1 MHFTFSYTGSPLSVK
16 LDEYLYTSFSNHI
29 INQYMIFRSIE
40 GRKANR
46 ITNCEICLLSGINLP
61 REKDFLN
68 RIKYL
73 NIILMRILFQLN
85 VVYRLVNTRYHLV
98 ITLVIKTINKAKTRR
113 KIWTKT
119 FHASKNNIQ
128 HPSSPEIRFL
138 SCIKIFVH
146 LMSVWRH
153 AHLQKKLFY
162 DHWLCS
168 TEGVKRKIMK
178 QQNIMSI

>member
-46 ITNCEICLLSGINLP
+46 ITNCEICLLSAINLP
-61 REKDFLN
+61 REKNFLN

-85 VVYRLVNTRYHLV
+85 VVFIDRLVNTRYHLV

-146 LMSVWRH
+146 LMSVL
-153 AHLQKKLFY
+153 ASCTPSKKVVL
-162 DHWLCS
+162 WSL
-168 TEGVKRKIMK
+168 VV
-178 QQNIMSI
+178 

>member
-46 ITNCEICLLSGINLP
+46 ITNCEICLLSAINLP

-85 VVYRLVNTRYHLV
+85 VVFIDRLVNTRYHLV

-146 LMSVWRH
+146 LMSVL
-153 AHLQKKLFY
+153 ASCTPSKKVVL
-162 DHWLCS
+162 WSL
-168 TEGVKRKIMK
+168 VV
-178 QQNIMSI
+178 